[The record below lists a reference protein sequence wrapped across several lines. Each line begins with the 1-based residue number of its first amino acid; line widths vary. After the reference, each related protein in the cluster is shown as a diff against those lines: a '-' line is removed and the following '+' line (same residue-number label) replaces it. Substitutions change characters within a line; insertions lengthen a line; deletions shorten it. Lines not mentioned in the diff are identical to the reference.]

1 MPLYEDFWGD
11 LDGYWEVCRPKLKN
25 HDHSAMDSHLKVAV
39 RCRPLDARERALKDR
54 SVVTPHADGTV
65 TLDLTRI
72 AQGMESATFAY
83 DHVYGPDVSQREVFE
98 TIGYDA
104 VEHAFVGY
112 NVSLF
117 AYGQTSSGKTFS
129 MMGLP
134 SCEDVGLIPRIC
146 RTIFH
151 FVALARDEYERYE
164 ASIEA
169 SYLEVY
175 NEKPRDLL
183 VDPSHSPALQVRES
197 PEVGVFVEGLSRHK
211 TDTAHDV
218 ELLINS
224 GTKYRTIAATKYNRE
239 SSRSHAVFELTLTQV
254 YKEHNSQLT
263 MQKRSKVNL
272 IDLAGSERTGAI
284 GNKGVV
290 FEEGASIN
298 KSLTV
303 LGRCIK
309 ALAKLKRSGTANKSL
324 PVPFRESVLTWYLRE
339 SLAGNAKTTMLA
351 NISPAVSNGT
361 ETYGTLRYAAE
372 AKRIATSV
380 HMNEDP
386 IQRQL
391 RQQAEEITKL
401 RHQLAELEQARPSG
415 TSSMAAMERETL
427 LSALE
432 ELRRS
437 SWDAVRSSARFSVE
451 ELKPGGAQQDEYPLL
466 VALTPDPMLSG
477 KLKYSVRRLKD
488 GAPVPFGI
496 GRSARNSLELDG
508 VGICQEH
515 CEIAKLPKGTEGE
528 GGAEFGLRVFA
539 DAKVHLNGELIEG
552 APGKRSKLRRAAM
565 QDHPTDIASLA
576 TPLTPLHHGDRL
588 ILGPCRFVAIF
599 MAFDSASS
607 SDGLDGDENAA
618 ARQQRLAG
626 ATANWEYS
634 AVVAEMMRRV
644 GRIPRLFGSTD
655 ASAEGRLWEDLLR
668 GLELAN
674 QANEIAAEMLV
685 DVEFSVTMT
694 TPLPPHFDETRMH
707 ELPAL
712 GAQVVIHCHTTLPA
726 TAIDHRRGRASPSPP
741 SSLHGDG
748 ASYGSP
754 AALRR
759 SGSGRA
765 QSRDSDA
772 DFCTLSSES
781 QPRLFDVSLDVF
793 VDFLAGLHDLF
804 GTTALLCQALHADED
819 ASSSASVQSP
829 GSETALSS
837 PKSSASRGRLPWLVD
852 DKVPWLQRAVLRDVF
867 EAADVDGDGLI
878 SFTELYGAMVGGLGL
893 DVRAD
898 ALKPV
903 FDAFELAA
911 TTFMALKEFV
921 DFLVTY
927 LRIKFGGTIAHLVA
941 NANAFADYLGVPTGR
956 SANLQRCAL
965 VAQAIASDASSADG
979 RRMPLA
985 ALAAHGYYSSSGDG
999 LVRAHALVLP
1009 GLVLPRRE
1017 PATSAPAEALEIDAE
1032 ARHLLSVSLARLLD
1046 CPPDTVRLR
1055 RDTNS
1060 NDLGPNATSEAT
1072 AAGTSTVTAAVSGL
1086 GDAVVGR
1093 ALAALVNG
1101 DLRSASDTAS
1111 EARAYEAQLA
1121 ERDAKIKEVK
1131 AKSNTFYRFFRL
1143 MYLLPYDVILLYIL
1157 RCFYYP
1163 HNLPELHRLSR
1174 PRLYGFSWRPH

>member
-11 LDGYWEVCRPKLKN
+11 LDGYWVVCRPKLKN
-25 HDHSAMDSHLKVAV
+25 RDHSAMDSHLKVAV

-83 DHVYGPDVSQREVFE
+83 DHVYGPEVSQREVFE

-134 SCEDVGLIPRIC
+134 MCEDVGLIPRIC

-254 YKEHNSQLT
+254 YKERNSQLT

-372 AKRIATSV
+372 AKRIETSV

-401 RHQLAELEQARPSG
+401 RHQLAELEQARPGISG

-515 CEIAKLPKGTEGE
+515 CEIAKLPKGAESE
-528 GGAEFGLRVFA
+528 GGAEFGLRVLA

-565 QDHPTDIASLA
+565 QDYSTDIATLA
-576 TPLTPLHHGDRL
+576 APLTPLHHGDRL

-599 MAFDSASS
+599 VAFDPASN
-607 SDGLDGDENAA
+607 SDASLDDEENAA

-685 DVEFSVTMT
+685 NVEFSVTMT

-712 GAQVVIHCHTTLPA
+712 GAQVVIHCHTVLPA
-726 TAIDHRRGRASPSPP
+726 NASGDRRGRASPSPP
-741 SSLHGDG
+741 SSLHGADNS
-748 ASYGSP
+748 ASYNSP
-754 AALRR
+754 SALRR

-772 DFCTLSSES
+772 DFCSLPSES

-829 GSETALSS
+829 GSETAPSS
-837 PKSSASRGRLPWLVD
+837 PKLSAASRGRWPWLSD
-852 DKVPWLQRAVLRDVF
+852 GDAPWLQGAVLRDVF

-878 SFTELYGAMVGGLGL
+878 SFAELHGAMVGALGL
-893 DVRAD
+893 DVRAE

-911 TTFMALKEFV
+911 TTFMAPEEFI
-921 DFLVTY
+921 DFLITY
-927 LRIKFGGTIAHLVA
+927 LRIKFGGAIAHLVT
-941 NANAFADYLGVPTGR
+941 NAKAFADYLGVTGAR
-956 SANLQRCAL
+956 AVNLQRCAL
-965 VAQAIASDASSADG
+965 IAQAIASDASTEDG

-985 ALAAHGYYSSSGDG
+985 ALAAHGYYSSTGDG

-1009 GLVLPRRE
+1009 GLVLPRR
-1017 PATSAPAEALEIDAE
+1017 APSTHAPSEALEIDAE

-1055 RDTNS
+1055 HDSSDSGLNVDSEPTAT
-1060 NDLGPNATSEAT
+1060 GPAP
-1072 AAGTSTVTAAVSGL
+1072 TVTAAVSGL

-1101 DLRSASDTAS
+1101 DLRSASGTAS
-1111 EARAYEAQLA
+1111 DEAQLA
-1121 ERDAKIKEVK
+1121 ERDAKINEVK
-1131 AKSNTFYRFFRL
+1131 AKQTSFYRL
-1143 MYLLPYDVILLYIL
+1143 VL
-1157 RCFYYP
+1157 RAAFTLQSFP
-1163 HNLPELHRLSR
+1163 
-1174 PRLYGFSWRPH
+1174 